1 MYATPQLLDQFVWV
15 PVRDAFISSCGHTGL
30 TVLEAVLREME
41 PPFAVSEAAEHALPL
56 FSRLPPALDPGV
68 SPWELAG
75 PGHPCQSAQRTP
87 APGGAGCSRSCGPAG
102 RLTSAGPGMSFLSY

>member
-30 TVLEAVLREME
+30 TVLDAVLKEME

-56 FSRLPPALDPGV
+56 FSRLPPALDPVGSIPGSWRDRAIRAGRPSALLRREALAAREAAALSAV
-68 SPWELAG
+68 SP
-75 PGHPCQSAQRTP
+75 QQAQV
-87 APGGAGCSRSCGPAG
+87 
-102 RLTSAGPGMSFLSY
+102 